1 MPEET
6 ALEIAAAVSEEMP
19 FDFYGV
25 PVRADADILL
35 DEDGVSRWMSGDR
48 AKEIRELVAA

>member
-1 MPEET
+1 M
-6 ALEIAAAVSEEMP
+6 S

-35 DEDGVSRWMSGDR
+35 DETGTSRWMSGDR
-48 AKEIRELVAA
+48 AKEIRELIAA